1 MIGDRERE
9 NNGSSPRPPMHNVIK
24 ASWRREVQQSIDARS
39 CQQLAQSQEQRS
51 RAQPDLQ
58 MQRITEEEMK
68 GRTSTTRLGTTGLSE
83 PGFSLIIAFPS
94 AVSCSE

>member
-1 MIGDRERE
+1 MNVNARILGTETKQEDAMIGDRERE

-51 RAQPDLQ
+51 RAQPDLH
-58 MQRITEEEMK
+58 MQRITEEEVK
-68 GRTSTTRLGTTGLSE
+68 ERDFIGRSNR
-83 PGFSLIIAFPS
+83 S
-94 AVSCSE
+94 AR